1 MAFSGVT
8 SVRLTAAPG
17 RIKRTEE
24 ENSEAEWLQV
34 DAPTEDNWFEIIKEV
49 WEMERKA
56 FLLELKTDR
65 LRYATLLIY
74 LLD

>member
-34 DAPTEDNWFEIIKEV
+34 DAPTEDNWLEIIKEGR
-49 WEMERKA
+49 WRER
-56 FLLELKTDR
+56 LS
-65 LRYATLLIY
+65 YWN
-74 LLD
+74 

>member
-24 ENSEAEWLQV
+24 ENGEAEWLQV
-34 DAPTEDNWFEIIKEV
+34 DQPAEDNWLEIMIEV
-49 WEMERKA
+49 WEMERKT
-56 FLLELKTDR
+56 FPL
-65 LRYATLLIY
+65 
-74 LLD
+74 